1 MPKKPQT
8 RGLGF
13 LFLLMWLQT
22 IYPDIPLTNALYPAH
37 FSYTFDWSCWGK
49 TSRKKKLFTHSKVFS
64 TINYSVV
71 SNGFLGHQHSR
82 ECQGENNKL
91 LSQGLDCIKSCT
103 RSTWALGLSLTLS
116 LLFLSLSPL
125 SALSSLSFQQQ
136 NEQRQQIPGG
146 QRGIHLWQDSPSVI
160 LSPRKWEEEAVQG
173 ELKPVISMSE
183 RLFQG

>member
-8 RGLGF
+8 RGLVFFFF
-13 LFLLMWLQT
+13 LCDYKPYILISPWQMPCIQHIFHTHLIEAVEEKQVE
-22 IYPDIPLTNALYPAH
+22 
-37 FSYTFDWSCWGK
+37 
-49 TSRKKKLFTHSKVFS
+49 KKLFSHSKVFS

-116 LLFLSLSPL
+116 LLFLALSPL